1 MVKPRQ
7 PHLLKGVD
15 LFLMEV
21 VAIQHPRSPAQI
33 VKEAQCLL
41 HEILEV

>member
-1 MVKPRQ
+1 MVKSRQ

-21 VAIQHPRSPAQI
+21 VAIQHPRSPAQSR
-33 VKEAQCLL
+33 ERSSMFAS
-41 HEILEV
+41 